1 MNINTSL
8 RSIDAQLDRAEMQ
21 ITNSQK
27 ILNEEILSHKRFIRN
42 HLRALRDNMDADGLR
57 FYSDHIH
64 YLIKKL

>member
-8 RSIDAQLDRAEMQ
+8 RSIDAQLDRAEIQ
-21 ITNSQK
+21 ITKSQK
-27 ILNEEILSHKRFIRN
+27 ILNEEILSHKRFI
-42 HLRALRDNMDADGLR
+42 NMDADGLR